1 MREAEDTQHRPRWTT
16 RLCWMAGAISRT
28 RFNFRRCMPR
38 EASPLSQSR
47 MKRCAFRL
55 AAVLVGL
62 LPLVVCEGA
71 FRLLDWGRPSRFDDP
86 FVGFSAVHPLFVLS
100 DDKTRYEIAKGR
112 LTHFRPDSFAVV
124 KPANEFRIFVLGG
137 STVQGRPYAI
147 ETSFTAW
154 LELSLQAADP
164 SRKFEVVNCG
174 GVSYATYRLV
184 PILEEVLAYQ
194 PDLIIYYEG
203 HNEFLEDR
211 TYEKIKHTP
220 AFIAW
225 PHEQLSRLR
234 TYTLLRAAILPPLSK
249 GGPGGV
255 TPQTNADSTGSKPT
269 LAPEVDARLD
279 WRGGMEH
286 YHRNETWHRDV
297 IAHFEFNLRRAV
309 AIAQNVSVPLV
320 LVNPVSNLDWA
331 PFKVE
336 HKPGMTAAERDA
348 FDKLVQSAR
357 DAQNRDPREAIPLW
371 QQALAVDDG
380 HAGAHYELGKCYQSL
395 GQFAEARK
403 ELLKAK
409 DADVCPLRI
418 LQPMNETVLR
428 VARETATPLVDAES
442 LFTSR
447 SRGGI
452 PGDELLVDHVHP
464 SIDGHQLL
472 ANAIADELVE
482 LSVVRP
488 IASWATDRDRKYR
501 EHLAS
506 LDHLYFLHGQ
516 QRLRNEQ
523 GWAHGRADREP
534 QKSPPLSKGG

>member
-1 MREAEDTQHRPRWTT
+1 MAPQAKRIHLPQTRAKRW
-16 RLCWMAGAISRT
+16 G
-28 RFNFRRCMPR
+28 
-38 EASPLSQSR
+38 
-47 MKRCAFRL
+47 FRL
-55 AAVLVGL
+55 AAVLIGL

-71 FRLLDWGRPSRFDDP
+71 LRLLDWGRPSRYEDP
-86 FVGFSAVHPLFVLS
+86 FVGFSAVHPLFVLN
-100 DDKTRYEIAKGR
+100 DDKTRYEISRGR
-112 LTHFRPDSFAVV
+112 LTHFRPDSFAAV
-124 KPANEFRIFVLGG
+124 KPTNEFRIFVLGG
-137 STVQGRPYAI
+137 STVQGRPYSI
-147 ETSFTAW
+147 ETSFTTW

-184 PILEEVLAYQ
+184 SILEEMLTYK
-194 PDLIIYYEG
+194 PDLIIFYEG

-220 AFIAW
+220 SIIAW

-234 TYTLLRAAILPPLSK
+234 TYTLLRAAFVSPPLSK

-255 TPQTNADSTGSKPT
+255 APQSDPATKEDKPT
-269 LAPEVDARLD
+269 LPPEVNARLD

-286 YHRNETWHRDV
+286 YHRDEAWQRDV

-309 AIAQNVSVPLV
+309 TIARDAGVPLV

-336 HKPGMTAAERDA
+336 YKPGMTAAAREA
-348 FDKLVQSAR
+348 FDKLCQSAR
-357 DAQNRDPREAIPLW
+357 DAEHRDPREAIPLW
-371 QQALAVDDG
+371 QQALALDEH
-380 HAGAHYELGKCYQSL
+380 HAGARYDLGKCYQSL
-395 GQFAEARK
+395 GRFAEARE
-403 ELLKAK
+403 ELLRAK
-409 DADVCPLRI
+409 DDDVCPLRI

-428 VARETATPLVDAES
+428 IARETATPLVDADA

-452 PGDELLVDHVHP
+452 PGDEWLVDHVHP

-472 ANAIADELVE
+472 ANAIADELVT
-482 LSVVRP
+482 LGVVRP
-488 IASWATDRDRKYR
+488 EASWLSDRDRKYR
-501 EHLAS
+501 EHLAG

-523 GWAHGRADREP
+523 GWAHGRAEREP
-534 QKSPPLSKGG
+534 AKKSPP